1 MKDTEFMVE
10 KIRSQ
15 YMQEQHTGLDALKA
29 LDAKV
34 KRPARVFG
42 YGYGTVG
49 AIVMGAGMSL
59 VMTDIGAVLGLEES
73 LFPGITLGVV
83 GMVMALT
90 TWPIYKKLLA
100 SRKKQYASRIMA
112 LSERIVKGGEGNV

>member
-15 YMQEQHTGLDALKA
+15 YMQEQHTELDALKA

-59 VMTDIGAVLGLEES
+59 VMTDIGAVLGLEDS
-73 LFPGITLGVV
+73 LIPGINLGVV
-83 GMVMALT
+83 GLGMVLT

-100 SRKKQYASRIMA
+100 SRKKQYASQIMA

>member
-15 YMQEQHTGLDALKA
+15 YMQEQHTELDALKA

-34 KRPARVFG
+34 KRRARVFG

-59 VMTDIGAVLGLEES
+59 VMTDIGSLLGMEDG
-73 LFPGITLGVV
+73 FAPGIAVGVA

-100 SRKKQYASRIMA
+100 SRKKQYASQIMA

>member
-15 YMQEQHTGLDALKA
+15 YMQEQHTELDALKA
-29 LDAKV
+29 LDARV

-42 YGYGTVG
+42 YVYGTAG

-59 VMTDIGAVLGLEES
+59 VMTDIGAVLGLEDS
-73 LFPGITLGVV
+73 LVPGINLGVV
-83 GMVMALT
+83 GLGMALT

-100 SRKKQYASRIMA
+100 SRKKKYASRIMA